1 MMKPSYF
8 RIISQAFALLLIILC
23 FSCTEDVVFQY
34 ETEVINTADFEQCQH
49 EQCPELHIEYI
60 KMIEPSSLAAT
71 VNQGI
76 QDQLVAQLTM
86 EGQEVESLEQAAQ
99 VYLNNSQTAYPEDS
113 IMSETHQLQW
123 VVAVTYQSNEIVSL
137 RSDFYEFAG
146 GAHGFEGL
154 LYKNFNVA
162 TGKEMT
168 ALNMFKDLDGFSA
181 FAKAEF
187 YKQQQALSSTSPN
200 YEALEFENEVFQL
213 PENLGFTEEGLQ
225 LYYQAYEITAYQSEP
240 FDFYI
245 SWPDVTPFLNF

>member
-1 MMKPSYF
+1 MIKPSYF
-8 RIISQAFALLLIILC
+8 RTISQALALLLVILC
-23 FSCTEDVVFQY
+23 CSCTEDVVFQY
-34 ETEVINTADFEQCQH
+34 ETEVINTLDFEQCQH

-60 KMIEPSSLAAT
+60 RMIEPSSLGAT

-76 QDQLVAQLTM
+76 QDQLVSQLTM

-123 VVAVTYQSNEIVSL
+123 VVTVSYQSNEIVSL

-154 LYKNFNVA
+154 LYKNFNVV

-181 FAKAEF
+181 FAKAKF
-187 YKQQQALSSTSPN
+187 HTQQIELSMASPN
-200 YEALEFENEVFQL
+200 LETIEFEDNEFKL
-213 PENLGFTEEGLQ
+213 PENMGFTEEGLQ

-240 FDFYI
+240 FNFYI
-245 SWPDVTPFLNF
+245 SWQDVNPFLNF

>member
-8 RIISQAFALLLIILC
+8 RTISQAFALLLVILC

-34 ETEVINTADFEQCQH
+34 ETAVINTVDFEQCQH
-49 EQCPELHIEYI
+49 EQCPELHLEYI
-60 KMIEPSSLAAT
+60 RMILPTSLAAT
-71 VNQGI
+71 VNQAI
-76 QDQLVAQLTM
+76 QDQLVSQLTM

-123 VVAVTYQSNEIVSL
+123 VVTVAYQSNEIVSL

-154 LYKNFNVA
+154 LFKNFNVV

-187 YKQQQALSSTSPN
+187 HTQQQVLLVDSPIW
-200 YEALEFENEVFQL
+200 ETLEFENDAFIL
-213 PENLGFTEEGLQ
+213 PENMGFTEEGLQ
-225 LYYQAYEITAYQSEP
+225 LYYQAYEITAFQNEP

-245 SWPDVTPFLNF
+245 SWQDVKPFLNF

>member
-1 MMKPSYF
+1 MKPSYY
-8 RIISQAFALLLIILC
+8 RSTSQVFALLLVILC

-34 ETEVINTADFEQCQH
+34 ETDVINTVDFEQCQH

-60 KMIEPSSLAAT
+60 RMILPTSLAVT
-71 VNQGI
+71 VNQAI
-76 QDQLVAQLTM
+76 QDQLVSQLTM

-123 VVAVTYQSNEIVSL
+123 VVTISFQSNEIVSL

-154 LYKNFNVA
+154 LFKNFNVA

-168 ALNMFKDLDGFSA
+168 VLNMFKDLDGFTA

-187 YKQQQALSSTSPN
+187 KTQQRELSVALPN
-200 YEALEFENEVFQL
+200 WETLEFENNAFKL
-213 PENLGFTEEGLQ
+213 PENMGFTEEGLQ

-240 FDFYI
+240 YDFHI
-245 SWPDVTPFLNF
+245 PWQEVKPFLNF